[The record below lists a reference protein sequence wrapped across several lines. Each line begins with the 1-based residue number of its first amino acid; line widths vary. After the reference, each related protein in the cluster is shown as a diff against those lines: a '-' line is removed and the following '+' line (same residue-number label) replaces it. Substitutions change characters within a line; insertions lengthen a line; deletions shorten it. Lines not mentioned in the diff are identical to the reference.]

1 MGRWQGVLAGSLCQC
16 IIKNAKQ
23 VVRMAGLYIGATIS
37 IVCSFW
43 QLLQLASVGR
53 CTGPVCRNSKG
64 MHVVNRSSVG
74 QGVACKLM
82 GLHSYMSKKMIKSTF
97 RYFLLMLYNQTVV

>member
-1 MGRWQGVLAGSLCQC
+1 MGRWQVVLAGSLCQC
-16 IIKNAKQ
+16 IITNAKQ
-23 VVRMAGLYIGATIS
+23 VLRMAELYIGATIS

-43 QLLQLASVGR
+43 QLPQLASVCR
-53 CTGPVCRNSKG
+53 CIGPVCRNSKG

-82 GLHSYMSKKMIKSTF
+82 GLHSYMSKKLIKKHF
-97 RYFLLMLYNQTVV
+97 